1 MGFEFNVLYRG
12 FEDGLFEAA
21 GLPGRKD
28 QQNSAITIIIE
39 NQRLGVKLWAVDRK
53 QPWNG

>member
-12 FEDGLFEAA
+12 FEEGLFEAA

-28 QQNSAITIIIE
+28 QQNSAITMIIE
-39 NQRLGVKLWAVDRK
+39 PASQSQIVG
-53 QPWNG
+53 GG